1 MDEDLSNLLRNL
13 GFAIVLIILFLV
25 LFGYVILHRFGGA
38 DSSIETKIKEEN
50 DIVILV
56 HKSKCQ
62 NCWDIKKTLLKHVL
76 FYDTINSDNDKR
88 YQSILKKL
96 ELNEKD
102 IVEPTIINVE
112 KGKVV
117 SLLVDIK
124 NIDDLEEFLE
134 YNNLTN

>member
-13 GFAIVLIILFLV
+13 GFAIVLIILFLL

-38 DSSIETKIKEEN
+38 NSSIENNIKDEK
-50 DIVILV
+50 DMVILV
-56 HKSKCQ
+56 HKSKC
-62 NCWDIKKTLLKHVL
+62 NTCFDIKTTLLKHVI
-76 FYDTINSDNDKR
+76 FYNTINSDNDKR

-96 ELNEKD
+96 ELTEQD
-102 IVEPTIINVE
+102 IKEPTIIYVE

-124 NIDDLEEFLE
+124 NVDDLESFLE

>member
-1 MDEDLSNLLRNL
+1 MLLIKNMAFIIRGDEMDEDLSNLLRNSEM
-13 GFAIVLIILFLV
+13 AIVL
-25 LFGYVILHRFGGA
+25 
-38 DSSIETKIKEEN
+38 TIKEEKN
-50 DIVILV
+50 IIILV
-56 HKSKCQ
+56 HKSKCDK
-62 NCWDIKKTLLKHVL
+62 CWDIKKTLLKHIL
-76 FYDTINSDNDKR
+76 FYDTVNSDNDKR

-96 ELNEKD
+96 ELSDKD

-124 NIDDLEEFLE
+124 NVDDLEEFLE